1 MFFLIPIGTDAPIDH
16 WPWATLSLIVANVIA
31 FLLTGFG
38 YPSHAAIWQP
48 WMLEYGNGLNPVEW
62 VSSMFLHFG
71 FMHLIGNLIFLWG
84 FGLVVEGKL
93 GWWKYLLVYFGIGIF
108 GSFVAQAMMLRYAGA
123 PTGAGGASLAIF
135 GLLAMSLVWAPK
147 NEVSLFWF
155 AFLIVFARVGVFELS
170 ILTFSLCYIGL
181 EVLLAVTVHGFQ
193 MSSELGHLIGA
204 AIGFGVGVVLLK
216 QRWVDCQNWDLFAV
230 MSGTHGSTYDLDEYR
245 RTFTEPRRQPSGNT
259 ETGPRRISKLDEEF
273 LFEDKK
279 AVRQE
284 KVIRK
289 MHALIEQGKPAAAL
303 ARFREH
309 KHLVPAWQLDARE
322 LKALAN
328 GLYKARAY
336 SDAIPL
342 MEEYIKRFPSDA
354 DRIRIKLA
362 GLLIEVQRRPR
373 YALRM
378 LEAVSVVELG
388 DDLKRHCRKI
398 VKAARRMIDDGVM
411 ELDGESW

>member
-1 MFFLIPIGTDAPIDH
+1 MFFLIPIGTDAPIYH
-16 WPWATLSLIVANVIA
+16 WPWATLSLIVANVTA

-38 YPSHAAIWQP
+38 YPSHAELWQP

-71 FMHLIGNLIFLWG
+71 FLHLIGNMIFLWG
-84 FGLVVEGKL
+84 FGLVIEGKL

-108 GSFVAQAMMLRYAGA
+108 GSFVAQAMMLGYAGR

-147 NEVSLFWF
+147 NEVRIFWF
-155 AFLIVFARVGVFELS
+155 AVIRVGILEIS
-170 ILTFSLCYIGL
+170 ILTFSLYYIGL
-181 EVLLAVTVHGFQ
+181 EVLLAVMVHRFQ

-204 AIGFGVGVVLLK
+204 VIGFGVGIVLLK
-216 QRWVDCQNWDLFAV
+216 QRWVDCENWDLFAV
-230 MSGTHGSTYDLDEYR
+230 MSGTHGSTYDLDSYR
-245 RTFTEPRRQPSGNT
+245 QTFVEPRRQPSGNSN
-259 ETGPRRISKLDEEF
+259 RMSRLDEEF

-279 AVRQE
+279 AARQE

-289 MHALIEQGKPAAAL
+289 MHSLIEQGKPAAAL
-303 ARFREH
+303 AQFREH
-309 KHLVPAWQLDARE
+309 KHLVPAWQLDSRE

-328 GLYKARAY
+328 GLYKARSY
-336 SDAIPL
+336 SEAIPL
-342 MEEYIKRFPSDA
+342 MEEYIERFPSDA

-378 LEAVSVVELG
+378 LEGLSAVELG
-388 DDLKRHCRKI
+388 DDLTRHCRKI
-398 VKAARRMIDDGVM
+398 VEAARRMIDDGVM